1 MTILPLLAQ
10 LGTVNPQ
17 SGNGLAPHWGWYV
30 ILYFFLGG
38 LSAGSYFIATMLALT
53 GDSRD
58 RETVRLG
65 YMLAFPLVVACGI
78 LLVIDL
84 GVPLRFWH
92 MLIQSERPPLPI
104 FKWWSPMSLG
114 SWVLMAFSLFSFVS
128 FVGVLVETG
137 RVRWSP
143 AVRLDRWARSTPRP
157 LAVSWAVVGTF
168 FGFFLAGYTGVLLT
182 GTSIAVWHNA
192 RLLGGIFLASAA
204 STSYAL
210 LILLLLRRGRT
221 HAEAPVAKLASADK
235 MMIVLELLLLALMLI
250 VLGGVARPFIRGGFG
265 VVFWLGVVVLGLL
278 VPLALHLIPRLR
290 WDAHR
295 RTVVASM
302 CVLVGGLI
310 LRFVIVMA
318 PQWPS
323 VRLWA
328 L

>member
-1 MTILPLLAQ
+1 MILVLLAQ
-10 LGTVNPQ
+10 IGAVNPQ
-17 SGNGLAPHWGWYV
+17 SGYGHAPHWGWYV
-30 ILYFFLGG
+30 VLYFFLGG
-38 LSAGSYFIATMLALT
+38 LAAGSYFIATMLALV
-53 GDSRD
+53 GDPRD

-65 YMLAFPLVVACGI
+65 YLLAFPLVVACGI

-92 MLIQSERPPLPI
+92 MLIQSERPPLPM

-114 SWVLMAFSLFSFVS
+114 SWGLMGFSLFAFVS

-143 AVRLDRWARSTPRP
+143 AVRLDQWARSRPRP
-157 LAVSWAVVGTF
+157 FAIGWAVVGTF

-182 GTSIAVWHNA
+182 GTSIVVWHNA
-192 RLLGGIFLASAA
+192 RLLGAIFLASAA

-210 LILLLLRRGRT
+210 LMLLLLRRGRS
-221 HAEAPVAKLASADK
+221 HADAPVAKLASADRF
-235 MMIVLELLLLALMLI
+235 MIVLELALIALMLI
-250 VLGGVARPFIRGGFG
+250 VLGSVARPFISGGFG
-265 VVFWLGVVVLGLL
+265 VLFWIGVIVIGLL
-278 VPLALHLIPRLR
+278 APLALHMLPRLR

-295 RTVVASM
+295 RAVVASL
-302 CVLVGGLI
+302 CVLAGGLI

-318 PQWPS
+318 PQWPA
-323 VRLWA
+323 VRPWA

>member
-1 MTILPLLAQ
+1 MLSLLAQ
-10 LGTVNPQ
+10 IGTVNPQ
-17 SGNGLAPHWGWYV
+17 SGSGLAPHWGWYV

-38 LSAGSYFIATMLALT
+38 LAAGSYFIATMLALA
-53 GDSRD
+53 GDRRD

-65 YMLAFPLVVACGI
+65 YLLAFPLVVVCGI

-114 SWVLMAFSLFSFVS
+114 SWVLMAFGLFSFVS

-143 AVRLDRWARSTPRP
+143 LVRLDHWARATPRP
-157 LAVSWAVVGTF
+157 LAVAWAVVGTF

-182 GTSIAVWHNA
+182 GTSIVAWHNA

-221 HAEAPVAKLASADK
+221 YAEAPVAKLAAADK
-235 MMIVLELLLLALMLI
+235 LMMVLELLLLAVMLI
-250 VLGGVARPFIRGGFG
+250 VLGGVARPFISGGFG
-265 VVFWLGVVVLGLL
+265 ILFWLGVVVVGLL
-278 VPLALHLIPRLR
+278 VPLTLHVIPRLR

>member
-1 MTILPLLAQ
+1 MTVLLLLAQ
-10 LGTVNPQ
+10 IGAVNPQ
-17 SGNGLAPHWGWYV
+17 SGYGLAPHWGWYV

-38 LSAGSYFIATMLALT
+38 LAAGSYFIATMLALT
-53 GDSRD
+53 GDARD
-58 RETVRLG
+58 RETIRLG

-92 MLIQSERPPLPI
+92 MLSQSERPPLPI

-143 AVRLDRWARSTPRP
+143 VVRFDRWARATPRP
-157 LAVSWAVVGTF
+157 LAVAWAVVGTF

-182 GTSIAVWHNA
+182 GTSIPVWHNA

-221 HAEAPVAKLASADK
+221 HGEPPVAKLAAADK
-235 MMIVLELLLLALMLI
+235 MMIGLELFLIVVMLI
-250 VLGGVARPFIRGGFG
+250 VLGGVAQPFTSGGFG
-265 VVFWLGVVVLGLL
+265 ILFWLGVIVIGLL
-278 VPLALHLIPRLR
+278 VPLALQLIPQLR
-290 WDAHR
+290 WDAR
-295 RTVVASM
+295 RRAVVASM
-302 CVLVGGLI
+302 CVLAGGLI

-323 VRLWA
+323 VHLWA